1 MDGMPHVIPILAIL
15 FCATITLSVRA
26 QSASKTAPQ
35 KAPQKAPPNVLFIAV
50 DDLRPELGCYGQ
62 AHAESP
68 CLDQFAKGAVLFTN
82 HFVQVPTCG
91 ASRFAMLTGRSPLHS
106 RALGNAALYQGPTR
120 LLPKPQLHPQTFPE
134 LFRRNGYRT
143 VCIGKISHTP
153 DGKVFAYDGSGDG
166 RDELPGAWDELATPY
181 GPWRRGWGSFFAYHG
196 GRHREDGQGNRD
208 LMEFVAESD
217 DQLPDGLMASTAI
230 DRLKRLQKRQSETG
244 QPFLMGLGFFKP
256 HLPWVATR
264 ADWDAFQD
272 GNIPAPGHPQ
282 KLESL
287 GWHRSGEFY
296 GYRMDFDKTRP
307 LAAVDQLTAKRAYL
321 ACVRYVDRQIGRVLE
336 SLDELGLADN
346 TMVVIWGDHGWHL
359 GESAIW
365 GKHSPFDR
373 SLRSVLMIRAPQ
385 VSLAGYQCHELVE
398 SVDLYPTLLDLC
410 NPNERQTA
418 YPLDGYSL
426 LPLLQG
432 GRQPLRQVAMSF
444 FQGGF
449 TARSKTH
456 RYIAQDSPKPSEQ
469 DRHEADLLQEFYNLT
484 ESPEPVTNVFG
495 NETAKL
501 RRLIE
506 QLLRKE

>member
-1 MDGMPHVIPILAIL
+1 M
-15 FCATITLSVRA
+15 C
-26 QSASKTAPQ
+26 
-35 KAPQKAPPNVLFIAV
+35 
-50 DDLRPELGCYGQ
+50 
-62 AHAESP
+62 
-68 CLDQFAKGAVLFTN
+68 
-82 HFVQVPTCG
+82 

-106 RALGNAALYQGPTR
+106 RALGNAALYQGPSR
-120 LLPKPQLHPQTFPE
+120 LLPKPHLQPQTFPE

-166 RDELPGAWDELATPY
+166 REELPGAWDELATPY
-181 GPWRRGWGSFFAYHG
+181 GSWRRGWGSSFAYHG

-208 LMEFVAESD
+208 LMEFLAESD
-217 DQLPDGLMASTAI
+217 DQLPDGLMARTAI
-230 DRLKRLQKRQSETG
+230 DRLKRLQKTRSETG

-287 GWHRSGEFY
+287 GWHRSGKFY
-296 GYRMDFDKTRP
+296 GYRMEFSKTRP
-307 LAAVDQLTAKRAYL
+307 LAAADQLTAKRAYL
-321 ACVRYVDRQIGRVLE
+321 ACVRYVDRQIGRVLD

-346 TMVVIWGDHGWHL
+346 TIVVIWGDHGWHL

-410 NPNERQTA
+410 DPDERQTA
-418 YPLDGYSL
+418 YPLDGCSL

-456 RYIAQDSPKPSEQ
+456 RYIARDLRNPPEKDSQ
-469 DRHEADLLQEFYNLT
+469 EADLLQEFYNLT
-484 ESPEPVTNVFG
+484 ESPEPVTNVIG
-495 NETAKL
+495 SETATL
-501 RRLIE
+501 RPLIE
-506 QLLRKE
+506 QLPRKE